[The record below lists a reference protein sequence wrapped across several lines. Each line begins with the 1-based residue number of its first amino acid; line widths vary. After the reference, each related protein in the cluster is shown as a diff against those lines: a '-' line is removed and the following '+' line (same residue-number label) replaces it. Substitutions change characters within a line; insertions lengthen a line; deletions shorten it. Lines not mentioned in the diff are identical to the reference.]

1 MPTSS
6 DGRRTSDRVHDV
18 LRGEILG
25 GALPPGAAVPSERVL
40 AEQLGVNRQSVRE
53 AVKRLEQAGLVR
65 MRHGGATRV
74 LDWRDSGGLE
84 VLADLARGEA
94 VPPADLAQSIIEMR
108 ASIGIDA
115 ARLCVARADAPTREA
130 VRDRAEAAAEL
141 VGGPAVELEERYA
154 AMWQTVVAGSGNV
167 AYRLA
172 FNTLLRA
179 LPSQPEIA
187 DIVRPADAA
196 AIRAFGA
203 AVAAGDQDAA
213 VRYAV
218 LLLSP

>member
-1 MPTSS
+1 M
-6 DGRRTSDRVHDV
+6 HDV

-25 GALPPGAAVPSERVL
+25 GALPPGAEVPSERVL

-94 VPPADLAQSIIEMR
+94 VPPADIAQSIIEMR